1 MNTTFSIRV
10 NEKVKKAFLSKT
22 RAKWLEWGMLLR
34 QFMEYYNKN
43 PDIIKFEIDDAIFD
57 DMFNNKKVKAKLEKI
72 SDKMD
77 TLWL

>member
-1 MNTTFSIRV
+1 
-10 NEKVKKAFLSKT
+10 
-22 RAKWLEWGMLLR
+22 MLLR

-77 TLWL
+77 TL